1 MGHVFANEIQMKDS
15 MDVIKSLAAKE
26 NFTDR
31 ERLHVEAVKA
41 LSAGWD
47 ANLLYLFVA
56 VRVVRFWIQVH
67 VQYQ

>member
-1 MGHVFANEIQMKDS
+1 MCNIVTCNGLFLTWPSFFFCFLLVMGHVFANEIQMKDS

-41 LSAGWD
+41 LSAG
-47 ANLLYLFVA
+47 
-56 VRVVRFWIQVH
+56 
-67 VQYQ
+67 

>member
-41 LSAGWD
+41 LSAG
-47 ANLLYLFVA
+47 
-56 VRVVRFWIQVH
+56 
-67 VQYQ
+67 